1 MTSLRSLVRRGDS
14 GALSPLARR
23 VAVVLAVLTP
33 LLIAGVA
40 VTALHSDPSANAAA
54 GSAPAP
60 TSTGTPMPTPTPTST
75 GTPGPAAGS
84 DAATTPLLPAAVVNL
99 DSIVYLDDGTIVP
112 ADPSNP
118 NQAGTP
124 VAAGKGLVSELTAG
138 TSGQGFSWTV
148 TDADT
153 ASAGL
158 ASGQF
163 AAVVTVPADFSAAYV
178 STATSDPVQ
187 AQLDVQ
193 TNGANSYV
201 TGLLATALSTDLQAT
216 LSTKAT
222 EQYVTGTLGAF
233 TELSTQLGTAA
244 DGAGE
249 LAAGAN
255 TLAGYT
261 GDLATGVAGAAKGGA
276 DLNTAVQGLAGGM
289 REIAVGTEDLPVYAG
304 YIATG
309 SAGVTGGID
318 ILKSRL
324 ASETVASYAIDQR
337 QKDLEAEI
345 AALSAA
351 VPDLT
356 TDEIQ
361 ARLADVQETAAGI
374 RVASFGVTLGL
385 GVDALGVT
393 ALEAFSADVS
403 LGSAAFAEDLPL
415 LTTTLTTVADGTDEL
430 ALGTAELSKG
440 LGELSTG
447 ATGIAGGTTELAS
460 NMGLLASGLGEAAAQ
475 IPSYT
480 TDQQT
485 SISTVVAQPI
495 VTEQSDLKAPPSPA
509 AAIGAVAVPLA
520 LWIGAFAIYLLLA
533 PFGRRDLVSTAST
546 FRVVIGSL
554 VPAAVLALVQAAV
567 VAVVLFAV
575 GAQPAH
581 LAGAILFSLVMS
593 ISFVMLHQGLVALF
607 GQAGRLISLALVV
620 VQVAAAAVIV
630 PNGLSSP
637 LYTGLAELLPLS
649 HAIAGM
655 QALIGG
661 GAAATAGREA
671 LVLLVFAAIG
681 LVLSLIAVTRA
692 RSRSTVLAVAPQ
704 PA

>member
-40 VTALHSDPSANAAA
+40 VTALHSDPSANASAA
-54 GSAPAP
+54 SVPAP
-60 TSTGTPMPTPTPTST
+60 TATTTPAPTASATTPE
-75 GTPGPAAGS
+75 PAA
-84 DAATTPLLPAAVVNL
+84 APLLPAAVVNL
-99 DSIVYLDDGTIVP
+99 DAIVYLDDGAIVP

-178 STATSDPVQ
+178 STATSTPVQ

-216 LSTKAT
+216 LSAKAT

-233 TELSTQLGTAA
+233 TELNTKLGEAA
-244 DGAGE
+244 DGAGQ
-249 LAAGAN
+249 LAGGAN
-255 TLAGYT
+255 TLAGYV
-261 GDLATGVAGAAKGGA
+261 GQLASGTADAAKGGA
-276 DLNTAVQGLAGGM
+276 ELDTAVQGLALGM
-289 REIAVGTEDLPVYAG
+289 RQIAVGTEDLPVYAG
-304 YIATG
+304 DIAIG
-309 SAGVTGGID
+309 SAGVTEGID
-318 ILKSRL
+318 ILKGRL
-324 ASETVASYAIDQR
+324 AAETVTSYEIDQR

-345 AALSAA
+345 AALGAA

-356 TDEIQ
+356 TEEIQ
-361 ARLADVQETAAGI
+361 ARLAGVQETAAGI

-393 ALEAFSADVS
+393 ALEAFSGEVS
-403 LGSAAFAEDLPL
+403 RGSAAFAEDLPL
-415 LTTTLTTVADGTDEL
+415 LTTTLTGVADGTDKL
-430 ALGTAELSKG
+430 AVGTASLAKG
-440 LGELSTG
+440 LGDLSTA
-447 ATGIAGGTTELAS
+447 ATGIAGGTTDLAS
-460 NMGLLASGLGEAAAQ
+460 KTGLLASGLAEAAAAV
-475 IPSYT
+475 PSYT
-480 TDQQT
+480 ADQQT
-485 SISTVVAQPI
+485 TISTVVAQPI
-495 VTEQSDLKAPPSPA
+495 VTQRSDLEAPPTPA

-533 PFGRRDLVSTAST
+533 PFGRRDLASTAST

-581 LAGAILFSLVMS
+581 LAGSILFAFVMA

-630 PNGLSSP
+630 PDGLSSP

-661 GAAATAGREA
+661 GSPAVAGQEA

-681 LVLSLIAVTRA
+681 LVLSLVAVTRA
-692 RSRSTVLAVAPQ
+692 RSRSTVTAVALQ